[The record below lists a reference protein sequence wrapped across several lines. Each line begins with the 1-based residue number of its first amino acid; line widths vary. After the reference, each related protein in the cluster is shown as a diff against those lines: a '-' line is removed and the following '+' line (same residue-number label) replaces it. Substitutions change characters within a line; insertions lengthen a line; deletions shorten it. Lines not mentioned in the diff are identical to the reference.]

1 VAIALKYM
9 NEEITM
15 NIANTGFLNRAGA
28 SLLVA
33 LMTLQGCTST
43 SKAPDGATEVRE
55 KLLQLQAN
63 SQLATLAPVAIK
75 EAEAAVTAA
84 EQPTKDKDLA
94 RHRVDIADAKVET
107 AIALAKGR
115 YLEDQRKNITD
126 QRNEARLDAR
136 TREAELAKAD
146 ADAAR
151 RQAEELQKQLTD
163 LNAKTTERGLIVT
176 LGDVLFETGRAE
188 LKGGATANLGKLAAF
203 LNQYPERNVIIEG
216 HTDSVGSESYNQ
228 SLSERRADSVKAYL
242 VGQGIAATRLTS
254 VGKGESVPVASND
267 STTGRQMNRR
277 VEVIIANPAK

>member
-1 VAIALKYM
+1 M

-15 NIANTGFLNRAGA
+15 NIANTGFLKHLSAGFVA
-28 SLLVA
+28 ALLV
-33 LMTLQGCTST
+33 LQVGCSST
-43 SKAPDGATEVRE
+43 SKAPDGVADVRG

-75 EAEAAVTAA
+75 DADAAVTTA
-84 EQPTKDKDLA
+84 EQPTNDKDLA
-94 RHRVDIADAKVET
+94 RHRLEIADAKVET

-115 YLEDQRKNITD
+115 YLEDQRKNLAD

-146 ADAAR
+146 ADTAR
-151 RQAEELQKQLTD
+151 RQAEELQKQLAD

-203 LNQYPERNVIIEG
+203 LNQYPDRNVIIEG

-242 VGQGIAATRLTS
+242 VGQGIAAARLTS

-267 STTGRQMNRR
+267 SATGRQMNRR

>member
-1 VAIALKYM
+1 
-9 NEEITM
+9 M
-15 NIANTGFLNRAGA
+15 NITNAGIGKQVGI
-28 SLLVA
+28 VA
-33 LMTLQGCTST
+33 LMALLILQTGCTST
-43 SKAPDGATEVRE
+43 PKAPDGAREVRE

-75 EAEAAVTAA
+75 DADAAVTAA
-84 EQPTKDKDLA
+84 EQPTKDKSLA
-94 RHRVDIADAKVET
+94 RHRVEVADAKVET

-115 YLEDQRKNITD
+115 YLEDQRKNLAD
-126 QRNEARLDAR
+126 QRNETRLDAR

-151 RQAEELQKQLTD
+151 RQAEDLQKQLAD

-203 LNQYPERNVIIEG
+203 LNQYPDRSVIIEG
-216 HTDSVGSESYNQ
+216 HTDSVGNESYNQ

-242 VGQGIAATRLTS
+242 VGQGIAAARLTT
-254 VGKGESVPVASND
+254 VGKGELVPVASND
-267 STTGRQMNRR
+267 NETGRQMNRR